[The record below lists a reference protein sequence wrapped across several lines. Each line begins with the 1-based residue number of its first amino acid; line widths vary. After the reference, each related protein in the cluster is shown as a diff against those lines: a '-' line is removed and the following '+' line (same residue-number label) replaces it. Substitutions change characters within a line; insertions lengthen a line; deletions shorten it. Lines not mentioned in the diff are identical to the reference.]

1 MKTINVGLVGITGY
15 AGMELTRLLV
25 SHPSMRLAMACSRAE
40 SGKRLGDFY
49 PFLNHMPGAD
59 VVISVFDPKE
69 AARQCDVVFLAVPAG
84 TAMDMAE
91 LLLREG
97 VKVVDLSADFRLR
110 DPETYTAWYKREH
123 ICSDLLHKAV
133 YGLPEL
139 YAAEIAKAKLI
150 ANPGCYPTSVILG
163 LYAAIKNDLV
173 HADDI
178 VVDAKSGATGAGR
191 KAKISGCAKR
201 V

>member
-91 LLLREG
+91 LLLR
-97 VKVVDLSADFRLR
+97 
-110 DPETYTAWYKREH
+110 
-123 ICSDLLHKAV
+123 
-133 YGLPEL
+133 
-139 YAAEIAKAKLI
+139 
-150 ANPGCYPTSVILG
+150 
-163 LYAAIKNDLV
+163 
-173 HADDI
+173 
-178 VVDAKSGATGAGR
+178 
-191 KAKISGCAKR
+191 
-201 V
+201 